1 MKQDKHIHVRID
13 TSHGLRPFEE
23 GEGEAECEDTGHES
37 ASRTSDADWDLRLES
52 SARLRGP
59 SDRFR
64 ALAVSPSPLKIHG
77 PDSNDKS
84 ESQALILHHHRLN
97 ASRHPKITCP

>member
-1 MKQDKHIHVRID
+1 MQQEKHRHGRID
-13 TSHGLRPFEE
+13 TSHGLRPFEV
-23 GEGEAECEDTGHES
+23 GEGEAGWEDTGHES
-37 ASRTSDADWDLRLES
+37 AGRTSDADWDADLES

-84 ESQALILHHHRLN
+84 ES
-97 ASRHPKITCP
+97 